1 MLPLSSGVRR
11 GGEVSDI
18 FEALELFVNRAWRIT
33 TSIGLGALA
42 GLFAYIGFGGGSL
55 ALLSAAAL
63 VVVAAVLGV
72 RWHRRAYPLE

>member
-1 MLPLSSGVRR
+1 M
-11 GGEVSDI
+11 SDI

-33 TSIGLGALA
+33 ISIGVGALA
-42 GLFAYIGFGGGSL
+42 GLFAYIGLGGGVM

-63 VVVAAVLGV
+63 VALAAVLGV